1 MNPHY
6 NRITVCAQPPATSSE
21 NPLFSNYVYMQQPIS
36 PSSLR
41 NTSPQTLPPPAAMV
55 PPSMF
60 QEFSFQNESAD
71 KGSDPSKRQIHF
83 TTLDQLQASHV
94 KFGET
99 LYRIPHQES
108 NIYDPTE
115 KVPCTTDSD
124 YAASFIPLASPVSKP
139 HQEMHPQQVKQ
150 EHPIDY
156 PYVVPV
162 GIKHSVSDDTL
173 SVKQDAPVGMKTSIS
188 EVTLS
193 ANDSASIGS
202 GVSNTSNRIHLDASI
217 DSANSGSNASSTS
230 QLDLQQ
236 PTFFE
241 SRSTSTGS
249 CSSIKTV
256 AYGVQVNGKDPTNQH
271 SMPSPSATTTD
282 NIVRKNEPCVT
293 SFRQFKRRGRPKK
306 DPLKEAEAIR
316 KQYQQFLIEQENQ
329 ANIMKRKLEVEEE
342 GAQIKKQKVQKYE
355 NNNISTRTV
364 KGSPDPAYKA
374 TSPVESSYTAQPIL
388 SHSYPHGNFQGGE
401 VNQKKYSTVYPES
414 NVPIHEENKHVPQEV
429 FWYNPTHIHIDQR
442 FNNHHTI
449 PNAPIPQNIVFCTNS
464 NVFPSGV
471 QLVHPSPII
480 IPTHLAPPAQIFAPG
495 TNIPHGAP
503 QY

>member
-1 MNPHY
+1 MHPHY
-6 NRITVCAQPPATSSE
+6 NRITVCAQHPATSSE
-21 NPLFSNYVYMQQPIS
+21 NPLISNYVYVQQPIS

-60 QEFSFQNESAD
+60 QDFSFQNGSAD

-83 TTLDQLQASHV
+83 TTLDQLQASHMN
-94 KFGET
+94 FAET
-99 LYRIPHQES
+99 VHRSTPQDP
-108 NIYDPTE
+108 NIYDSTE
-115 KVPCTTDSD
+115 KKAPTNSD
-124 YAASFIPLASPVSKP
+124 YAASLVSLTPPVIEP
-139 HQEMHPQQVKQ
+139 HPEMHPQQVKQ
-150 EHPIDY
+150 EHHIEY
-156 PYVVPV
+156 PYVAPN
-162 GIKHSVSDDTL
+162 GLKHSISD
-173 SVKQDAPVGMKTSIS
+173 
-188 EVTLS
+188 VTLN
-193 ANDSASIGS
+193 AYDSASIVS
-202 GVSNTSNRIHLDASI
+202 SVSNTSNRIHLDASV
-217 DSANSGSNASSTS
+217 DSANSGSNTSITS
-230 QLDLQQ
+230 QLDLKQ

-249 CSSIKTV
+249 CSSAKTV
-256 AYGVQVNGKDPTNQH
+256 PYGVQVNSKDPTNQH

-282 NIVRKNEPCVT
+282 NIVRKIEPCVT

-342 GAQIKKQKVQKYE
+342 EAQIKKQKVQKYE
-355 NNNISTRTV
+355 NNNISTTTV
-364 KGSPDPAYKA
+364 NVSPDPAHKV
-374 TSPVESSYTAQPIL
+374 TSPVDSSYTAQPML
-388 SHSYPHGNFQGGE
+388 SHSYLHGNFQGGE
-401 VNQKKYSTVYPES
+401 VNQKKYSTAHPES
-414 NVPIHEENKHVPQEV
+414 NVPIHKENKHVPQEV
-429 FWYNPTHIHIDQR
+429 FWYNPTHIHIDQQ
-442 FNNHHTI
+442 FLNQQTI

-495 TNIPHGAP
+495 TNITHGAP